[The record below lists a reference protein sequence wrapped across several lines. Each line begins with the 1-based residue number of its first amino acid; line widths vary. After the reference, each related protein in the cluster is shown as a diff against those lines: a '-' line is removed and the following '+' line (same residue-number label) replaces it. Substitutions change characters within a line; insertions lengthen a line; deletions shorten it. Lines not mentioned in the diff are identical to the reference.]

1 MSELTLWLQY
11 GCIADW
17 WRRKAT
23 PWPKVDG
30 ALRFGTSRRQDGQ
43 WQTAAAS
50 RGMVTMWTPPG

>member
-1 MSELTLWLQY
+1 LVAAKRPS
-11 GCIADW
+11 
-17 WRRKAT
+17 
-23 PWPKVDG
+23 WPKVDD